1 MRDPRWIGAISLF
14 FLVSVAA
21 PAGAQEAEGGGEQ
34 EGEQAQEDEA
44 QTAVERARDHMERGQ
59 ALYLQA
65 RFEEAAAEFEAAY
78 EAQPFSAF
86 LFNAGAALERAGQ
99 ATRAAEFFEQYLTRD
114 PDAADADAVRAR
126 VARLRAAASAGT
138 STGSQDQPDA
148 VPDEFKSL
156 VSVRTTPEG
165 ATVRV
170 LREGT
175 EVANGPAPFAHT
187 LDAGRY
193 LLRVEHP
200 DFQTVEQSMRVE
212 PGKVYV
218 VIVEMS
224 QGEFLGYLR
233 VVTNVPGADVY
244 IDDREQGARGQTPF
258 EAPIATGQ
266 HTIWIERP
274 GYREE
279 ETQAEV
285 NVGEDVTVRVDLTR
299 VDFGRLRVV
308 ANITGARVIVDDQ
321 LMGTVPY
328 EGELG
333 AGPHRV
339 RIESDGMKSFEE
351 EVNIR
356 QGQLTPMR
364 VRLRPDVG
372 RGGAWVSTVF
382 AALLLGGG
390 ITLAVIGNDF
400 MSQVQSE
407 IDNGTLATDDSR
419 LDTGLFLWIG
429 ADAAFGLTLIVGA
442 LALYYFLYDD
452 LPPSEG
458 QVLEPRDWAFTP
470 LVDPQRQTAGL
481 GFTGRF

>member
-1 MRDPRWIGAISLF
+1 MNGVFSLI
-14 FLVSVAA
+14 LLLLVAA
-21 PAGAQEAEGGGEQ
+21 PAAAQEAEPEA
-34 EGEQAQEDEA
+34 EAAEA
-44 QTAVERARDHMERGQ
+44 QPEEMTAIQRARDHMERGQ
-59 ALYLQA
+59 AMYLQA

-99 ATRAAEFFEQYLTRD
+99 AARAAEFFEQYVTRD
-114 PDAADADAVRAR
+114 PDAADAEAVRAR
-126 VARLRAAASAGT
+126 IVRLRGAAS
-138 STGSQDQPDA
+138 TGAEPTPTPPEQMPEA

-170 LREGT
+170 MNGAT
-175 EVANGPAPFAHT
+175 EVTSGPAPFAHT

-193 LLRVEHP
+193 TLRIEHP
-200 DFQTVEQSMRVE
+200 DFQTVEQGIRVE

-233 VVTNVPGADVY
+233 IVTNVPGAQVF
-244 IDDREQGARGQTPF
+244 IDDREQGSRGQTPF
-258 EAPIATGQ
+258 EAPIATGA

-274 GYREE
+274 GYRTE

-285 NVGEDVTVRVDLTR
+285 NIGEDVTVRLDLTR

-308 ANITGARVIVDDQ
+308 SNITGARVVVDDQ

-333 AGPHRV
+333 SGPHRLS
-339 RIESDGMKSFEE
+339 IQSDGMKAFETPID
-351 EVNIR
+351 IR
-356 QGQLTPMR
+356 PGQLTPVR
-364 VRLRPDVG
+364 ARLRPDVG
-372 RGGAWVSTVF
+372 RGGAYVSAVF
-382 AALLLGGG
+382 SALFLGAG
-390 ITLAVIGNDF
+390 IGLGVVGLDLSNQIQLERDA
-400 MSQVQSE
+400 
-407 IDNGTLATDDSR
+407 GTLAADDAR
-419 LDTGLFLWIG
+419 LDQGLFLYIG
-429 ADAAFGLTLIVGA
+429 ADAGFGLSLIVGI
-442 LALYYFLYDD
+442 LSLYYFVYDP

-458 QVLEPRDWAFTP
+458 SVQESRDWAFAP
-470 LVDPQRQTAGL
+470 IVDPVRQTAGVGL
-481 GFTGRF
+481 TGRF